1 MDLHGYFWILCFIYY
16 AKVYPRNWL
25 HLHNSTID
33 NTEVAINESTRKFS
47 SLQAPQNKELIIWGS
62 NVANQ
67 SIVFFFPFVLLPD
80 NYMGP
85 NLVLFVDNFEKAGTA
100 QHFYSVTTPVLPLKV
115 PTWLFV

>member
-1 MDLHGYFWILCFIYY
+1 M
-16 AKVYPRNWL
+16 
-25 HLHNSTID
+25 
-33 NTEVAINESTRKFS
+33 
-47 SLQAPQNKELIIWGS
+47 
-62 NVANQ
+62 ANQ

-115 PTWLFV
+115 PT